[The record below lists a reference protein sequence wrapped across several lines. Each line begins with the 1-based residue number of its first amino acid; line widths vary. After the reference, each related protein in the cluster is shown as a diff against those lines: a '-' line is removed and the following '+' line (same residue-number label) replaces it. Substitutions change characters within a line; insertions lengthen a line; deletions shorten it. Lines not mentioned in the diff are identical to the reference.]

1 MTIVRTTYRTTH
13 PTTHRISHRPTA
25 RALLASASLLSA
37 LTAGAATP
45 ADLLAGYT
53 AQAGAPAQ
61 AARGQAFFNSRHG
74 KDWTCASCHGAVPT
88 QAGKHASTGKPITAL
103 APAFNP
109 ERFSDPAKVE
119 KWFRRNCNDV
129 ADRVCTPAE
138 KADVMA
144 WLISLRP

>member
-1 MTIVRTTYRTTH
+1 MHHTTRTHRTTLTV
-13 PTTHRISHRPTA
+13 
-25 RALLASASLLSA
+25 LAAASLLLA
-37 LTAGAATP
+37 LAGGAALAATP
-45 ADLLAGYT
+45 AELLAGYT

-129 ADRVCTPAE
+129 ADRACTPAE
-138 KADVMA
+138 KADVMV

>member
-1 MTIVRTTYRTTH
+1 MHHTTRTHRTTLTV
-13 PTTHRISHRPTA
+13 
-25 RALLASASLLSA
+25 LAAASLLLA
-37 LTAGAATP
+37 LASGTALAATP
-45 ADLLAGYT
+45 AELLAGYT

-61 AARGQAFFNSRHG
+61 AARGQAFFTSKHG

-88 QAGKHASTGKPITAL
+88 QAGKHASTGKPITTL

-129 ADRVCTPAE
+129 ADRACTPAE

>member
-1 MTIVRTTYRTTH
+1 MHHQT
-13 PTTHRISHRPTA
+13 PPDPSHLRRRRNRLVAATA
-25 RALLASASLLSA
+25 GALLIALANGRAL
-37 LTAGAATP
+37 AATP

-61 AARGQAFFNSRHG
+61 AARGEAFFNSKHG

-88 QAGKHASTGKPITAL
+88 QAGKHASTGKPITTL

-129 ADRVCTPAE
+129 ADRACTPAE
-138 KADVMA
+138 KADVLA

>member
-1 MTIVRTTYRTTH
+1 MHHTTRTHRTTLTV
-13 PTTHRISHRPTA
+13 
-25 RALLASASLLSA
+25 LAAASLLLA
-37 LTAGAATP
+37 LASGTALAATP
-45 ADLLAGYT
+45 AELLAGYT
-53 AQAGAPAQ
+53 AQAGTPAQ
-61 AARGQAFFNSRHG
+61 AARGQAFFNSKQG

-88 QAGKHASTGKPITAL
+88 QAGKHASTGKPITTL

>member
-1 MTIVRTTYRTTH
+1 M
-13 PTTHRISHRPTA
+13 
-25 RALLASASLLSA
+25 
-37 LTAGAATP
+37 
-45 ADLLAGYT
+45 
-53 AQAGAPAQ
+53 
-61 AARGQAFFNSRHG
+61 
-74 KDWTCASCHGAVPT
+74 PT

-129 ADRVCTPAE
+129 ADRACTPAE
-138 KADVMA
+138 KADVMV

>member
-1 MTIVRTTYRTTH
+1 MHHTTRTHRTTLTV
-13 PTTHRISHRPTA
+13 
-25 RALLASASLLSA
+25 LAAASLLLA
-37 LTAGAATP
+37 LASGAALAATP
-45 ADLLAGYT
+45 AELLAGYT

-61 AARGQAFFNSRHG
+61 AARGQAFFTSKHG

-88 QAGKHASTGKPITAL
+88 QAGKHASTGKPITTL

-138 KADVMA
+138 KADVLA